1 MGDLT
6 SPPQDAAVNCW
17 NWEEKPNMKRSLI
30 AMLLFAVIGM
40 PIAAHAQTKV
50 VFGLSTEGF
59 LAAPFLVAK
68 EKGYFEAQG
77 IEVET
82 VTLQGGSKALAATLS
97 GDVDIMTA
105 ASIASVIQ
113 AQSKKQDVRAFAA
126 LVSELAS
133 SLVVQGKIMDEAG
146 ISVTSPID
154 QRLKVLKGLR
164 IGITGPG
171 SSTDKL
177 VRYLSAAAG
186 YKPDEEVII
195 VPVGNSAGMVASFSQ
210 DRIDAFILS
219 SPTPET
225 VTTKYGG
232 KILIPFAKGEFEPL
246 QHFLYSCLAARADWL
261 EKNPDTARGIVRAI
275 AAALTLLHENPEEAK
290 AALRPSFS
298 KLDDD
303 VFLAAFDNNLSAYPR
318 TPEISVE
325 GLKNALEF
333 AAATEGEAPQV
344 DAKDLYTDRFYK

>member
-1 MGDLT
+1 
-6 SPPQDAAVNCW
+6 
-17 NWEEKPNMKRSLI
+17 MKRLLI
-30 AMLLFAVIGM
+30 SVFALALIG
-40 PIAAHAQTKV
+40 ASTVAHAQTKV

-68 EKGYFEAQG
+68 EKGYFEKEG

-82 VTLQGGSKALAATLS
+82 ITLQGGSKTLAATLS

-126 LVSELAS
+126 LASELAS

-146 ISVTSPID
+146 LTVTSPID
-154 QRLKVLKGLR
+154 ERLKVIKGLR

-186 YKPDEEVII
+186 YKPDEEVTI
-195 VPVGNSAGMVASFSQ
+195 VPVGNSAGMIASFSQ

-219 SPTPET
+219 SPTPEMA
-225 VTTKYGG
+225 VTKYGG
-232 KILIPFAKGEFEPL
+232 KILVPFAKGEFEPL

-261 EKNPDTARGIVRAI
+261 EQNPDTARAIVRAI
-275 AAALTLLHENPEEAK
+275 AAALTLFHENPDEAK
-290 AALRPSFS
+290 AALRPHFS

-303 VFLAAFDNNLSAYPR
+303 IFSAAFDNNLSAYPK
-318 TPEISVE
+318 TPEINPK
-325 GLKNALEF
+325 GLENALDF
-333 AAATEGEAPQV
+333 AAATEKEAPQV
-344 DAKDLYTDRFYK
+344 DAESLYTDQFYK